1 MGLSCKPM
9 GETKSRMAKLQ
20 NRLDAEA
27 RAREEAKRKKKE
39 TEKAKTESK
48 KQNA

>member
-9 GETKSRMAKLQ
+9 GETKSRMMKLQ

-27 RAREEAKRKKKE
+27 KAREEAKRKKKE
-39 TEKAKTESK
+39 AEKVKAESK
-48 KQNA
+48 KQNV